1 MKALLLECYKSRR
14 KHLILIVL
22 AMAAVSFLWLAV
34 GLRKMDDADRA
45 MGYAYCLYQ
54 MPLLNSITLPVF
66 ISVLVTRL
74 CDMEHKGNALKAL
87 LTMERSNS
95 LFAAKFVLTGLYL
108 LLAVVLQAASFLL
121 IGRIYGFTEALP
133 VSDLLLYVLS
143 QWLVSLFLALV
154 IQILS
159 LRYINQFIPLVCG
172 LIGGFLGLMA
182 LFFPPAVMRL
192 VPSAYYGLL
201 STVRMNWDPATRFT
215 EFYYIPFSVW
225 DCLLLAAVGVAV
237 LIIGIIRFRKREV

>member
-14 KHLILIVL
+14 KRLLLIVL
-22 AMAAVSFLWLAV
+22 AMAAVTFLWTAV

-45 MGYAYCLYQ
+45 AGYAYCLYQ
-54 MPLLNSITLPVF
+54 TPLLNAILLPVF

-74 CDMEHKGNALKAL
+74 CDMEHKGNALKTL
-87 LTMERSNS
+87 FTMEKPGG

-108 LLAVVLQAASFLL
+108 LLSVVLQAASFLL
-121 IGRIYGFTEALP
+121 IGRMYGFTEAPP
-133 VSDLLLYVLS
+133 VPDLLLYVLS

-154 IQILS
+154 VQILS

-201 STVRMNWDPATRFT
+201 STVRMDWDPATRFT
-215 EFYYIPFSVW
+215 EFYYVPFPVW
-225 DCLLLAAVGVAV
+225 DCLLLTAVGVAV
-237 LIIGIIRFRKREV
+237 YILGAVRFRKREV